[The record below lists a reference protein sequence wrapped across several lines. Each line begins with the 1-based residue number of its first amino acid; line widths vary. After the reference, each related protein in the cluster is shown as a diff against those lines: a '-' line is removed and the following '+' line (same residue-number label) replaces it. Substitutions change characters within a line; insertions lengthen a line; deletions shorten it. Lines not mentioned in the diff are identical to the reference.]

1 MRSST
6 LPLCNPLFLSLA
18 TIYTAVENRSRTQSL
33 PHLARVGWLRA
44 RVFSPAT
51 TNTCCGEL
59 HFGRPSHQRF
69 LSYTRHS
76 FPPHTLA
83 KHSSSPV
90 SNFNH
95 PRRRLNTQGAGGAFL
110 DGLQWSGESVS
121 WLFMVC
127 QVEMCGGCYCL
138 LF

>member
-6 LPLCNPLFLSLA
+6 LPPLQPPAFILGYNVA
-18 TIYTAVENRSRTQSL
+18 DENCSR
-33 PHLARVGWLRA
+33 PHLAGSAGWCGWERVF
-44 RVFSPAT
+44 FSPAT

-76 FPPHTLA
+76 FPLHTLT

-95 PRRRLNTQGAGGAFL
+95 PCRRLNTHSAGEASWMDCNGPGKVSL
-110 DGLQWSGESVS
+110 GSLWSANWE
-121 WLFMVC
+121 
-127 QVEMCGGCYCL
+127 
-138 LF
+138 